1 LAQLPP
7 VVHSDQLLQ
16 ALRKCDD
23 QLNVWLSKSPAN
35 ACLFMEDPL
44 AAMQAANPDMDFH
57 VMLELEAVLSELARK
72 LDQPMKAH
80 ADMPLDKA
88 S

>member
-7 VVHSDQLLQ
+7 VIHSDQLLQ

-23 QLNVWLSKSPAN
+23 QLDAWLRKSPAN
-35 ACLFMEDPL
+35 ACLFAEDPL
-44 AAMQAANPDMDFH
+44 AAMKAANPDMDFH
-57 VMLELEAVLSELARK
+57 VMLELEAVLRELARK
-72 LDQPMKAH
+72 LEH
-80 ADMPLDKA
+80 AEMPLDKA